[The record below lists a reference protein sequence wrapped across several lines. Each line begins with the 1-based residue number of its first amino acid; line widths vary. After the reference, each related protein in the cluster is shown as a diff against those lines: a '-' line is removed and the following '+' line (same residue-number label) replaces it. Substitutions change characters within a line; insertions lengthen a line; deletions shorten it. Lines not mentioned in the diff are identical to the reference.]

1 MNTATEMRGPELHPS
16 LSPQDFSRL
25 AAVLNGRLGIKLPES
40 KRSML
45 EMRLRPRI
53 RALGFADHG
62 AYCRHLFRGD
72 TLAAEMQHLV
82 DAVTTNKTDFF
93 REPEHFA
100 VLRDK
105 LVPEIVAARRSAGT
119 PLLKIWS
126 AAASTGAE
134 AYTIAMVL
142 EDMQRAARSFRYGIL
157 GTDVSAAVIEQAES
171 AVYPMEMLIPV
182 PAAMKERYLLSSIYG
197 GSGAV
202 GRIAPELRRHTRFSL
217 LNLMDKQYAVDRD
230 VDVIFLRNVLIY
242 FERADQEAVIGRLLG
257 HLRPGGAL
265 ILGHAEAAIGTGMG
279 LEEIASGVF
288 RKAAAG

>member
-1 MNTATEMRGPELHPS
+1 MSATQMRGLEAYPG
-16 LSPQDFSRL
+16 LSPQDFGRL

-53 RALGFADHG
+53 RALGFADHD

-72 TLAAEMQHLV
+72 RLTAEMQHLV

-100 VLRDK
+100 VLRDQ
-105 LVPEIVAARRSAGT
+105 LVPEIVKARRAAGT

-142 EDMQRAARSFRYGIL
+142 EDMQRKARSFRYGIL
-157 GTDVSAAVIEQAES
+157 GTDVSAAVIEQAET

-182 PAAMKERYLLSSIYG
+182 PAAMKDRYLLSSIYG

-202 GRIAPELRRHTRFSL
+202 GRIVPELRRHTRFSL

-242 FERADQEAVIGRLLG
+242 FERPDQEAVIGRLLG

-288 RKAAAG
+288 RKDAGR